1 MLPFV
6 FVTIPERNNMFV
18 YIVIETRS
26 DEPEAEVFVAFAS
39 VVEAE
44 TFVKSARKFD
54 SIVGALARDY
64 LNIEY
69 RVVEVPLVLADL
81 EVKDNA

>member
-18 YIVIETRS
+18 YIVIETHS
-26 DEPEAEVFVAFAS
+26 NDVEFEAITAFAS
-39 VVEAE
+39 LVEAE

-64 LNIEY
+64 LHIGY

-81 EVKDNA
+81 EVEDNA

>member
-1 MLPFV
+1 
-6 FVTIPERNNMFV
+6 MFV
-18 YIVIETRS
+18 YIVIETHEGV
-26 DEPEAEVFVAFAS
+26 DAEFEAITAFAS
-39 VVEAE
+39 LVEAE

-64 LNIEY
+64 LHIGY

-81 EVKDNA
+81 EVEDNA